1 MSDDAPLTLDDL
13 AQDYRQEYL
22 RTVGLESTGYMI
34 ASALVAIAQEIAK
47 LRQPVID
54 DAAAKDSEAA

>member
-1 MSDDAPLTLDDL
+1 MDDL
-13 AQDYRQEYL
+13 AQVCRQEYL

-34 ASALVAIAQEIAK
+34 ASVLVAIAQEIAK

-54 DAAAKDSEAA
+54 DTAAKDSEAA